1 MVSREATV
9 AMRQTTGIDETA
21 KQTVS
26 VGRVRIGVAAFALG
40 LAVAGPQALAVA
52 NADTSD
58 ADAGSASAGPQ
69 RSSDPANPRAAS
81 GPRTSSA
88 AAPRSRGPAASP
100 AATTAR
106 GSQTTPAGRAN
117 GAVPEIASAPSADD
131 LAVDLAGSPGTTPA
145 AAAVVPAP
153 AAPVAPAPLEALL
166 APLRRD
172 PGAAVA
178 VAPAAEVPQSV
189 TATVSAGPDPDGTVA
204 TQYGDL
210 GQWMLQPDGQIA
222 DWVGLPYQ
230 GKTLLE
236 GINVVFVDSTATS
249 ARLSARN
256 LNVWMRRSAF
266 GAWPFSS
273 TGYQGIIGATTYS
286 QEPTGANEAY
296 RNAFFLLTNSH
307 GRAFGPYPNPSGPG
321 YVWIGAWSEENLD
334 IANLTHGHESFNDA
348 RDALL
353 TAMVD
358 KGATNLGYIDM
369 ANTYNTADYS
379 TGDSD
384 GRAIVLGLDLPIG
397 VSRPFR
403 SAPPQAVG

>member
-1 MVSREATV
+1 MAINETVGVRESAKGPV
-9 AMRQTTGIDETA
+9 RID
-21 KQTVS
+21 
-26 VGRVRIGVAAFALG
+26 RIRIGVAAFALG
-40 LAVAGPQALAVA
+40 MAVAGPQALGVA
-52 NADTSD
+52 NADSAD
-58 ADAGSASAGPQ
+58 ADTGSAAASTQRSAGP
-69 RSSDPANPRAAS
+69 ANSRPAS
-81 GPRTSSA
+81 GPRPNGTA
-88 AAPRSRGPAASP
+88 AGRARVPERPQAASLAR
-100 AATTAR
+100 AA
-106 GSQTTPAGRAN
+106 QTVPAGRARSALP
-117 GAVPEIASAPSADD
+117 GIDSAPSADD
-131 LAVDLAGSPGTTPA
+131 LVVDVESSPGNA
-145 AAAVVPAP
+145 AAASAAVVPSP
-153 AAPVAPAPLEALL
+153 AAPVSPAPLEALL

-178 VAPAAEVPQSV
+178 AAPAAEVPQSL
-189 TATVSAGPDPDGTVA
+189 AAAAAAGPDPDGTV
-204 TQYGDL
+204 TTPYGDL

-273 TGYQGIIGATTYS
+273 TGYQGIIGDTTYS

-296 RNAFFLLTNSH
+296 RDAFFLLTNSH

-321 YVWIGAWSEENLD
+321 YVWIGAWSKENLD
-334 IANLTHGHESFNDA
+334 IANLTHGHESFNEA

-384 GRAIVLGLDLPIG
+384 GMAIVLGLDLPIG
-397 VSRPFR
+397 VSRPYR
-403 SAPPQAVG
+403 SAPPQTAG